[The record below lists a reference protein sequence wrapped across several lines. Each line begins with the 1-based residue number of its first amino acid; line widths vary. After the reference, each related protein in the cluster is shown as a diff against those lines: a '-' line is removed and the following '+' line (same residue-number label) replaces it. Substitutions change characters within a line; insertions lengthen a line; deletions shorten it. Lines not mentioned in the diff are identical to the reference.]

1 MKIWASEWY
10 LKTYGKPI
18 PVTQEDIEQAEREQ
32 EERDWEDEQRHREG
46 LLQGMSLE
54 VKG

>member
-1 MKIWASEWY
+1 MDGIRIEIS
-10 LKTYGKPI
+10 
-18 PVTQEDIEQAEREQ
+18 QEIGEL